1 MDEDPLKT
9 SSLNTIFNKRINPKP
24 LIECLDIK
32 SIFERRKKNKTFI
45 RNDSSRSHDDQID
58 GSPGKIEIG
67 RSTVDIR
74 EPTPEHLNALQHAFN
89 KILNERLLSDNS
101 LILRK
106 IVFRQLCQ
114 ILASRSDCQIN
125 LYGSISFECCL
136 EKPGIMD
143 IDIQFK
149 QTLQYD
155 TLKELL
161 EIITKSD
168 LCKEARI
175 NTEHKPSCIDL
186 ITNEPNMRVRI
197 TSGYNRG
204 INLSKLI
211 RIYTKFDSRVIKLFR
226 LFRILSK
233 ICNIDKPDLGT
244 LHPIVFHIM
253 IIHFLQQI
261 DPPILPCLHE
271 YVFGIDHVPITMNEN
286 QYPEFFRIC
295 NEYSREWKSTNTTEI
310 EMLFLQLLSYYLK
323 TFNTKQFVV
332 SIQTRMP
339 VVKIDKNWHSKKLLV
354 EDPSDIKR
362 SLCQTMQSIRSI
374 NYFRDTLNT
383 ALNYFGRK
391 QKRIKKTQLNQCS
404 NDNNDD
410 DFIEIITEDENEIP
424 IIEPTNALHNSY
436 NLFYKRLP
444 LTIVRDVNIR
454 QNRVCDYYKKTFDT
468 KIPKPIIKLNSLVDQ
483 ECENINENE
492 IEEAFQHDL
501 EHNFETMDA
510 NDDEQNMTFDRIISN
525 NDNDYDENLNTD
537 FDELNIENDIDQKS
551 SAAVRQLFP
560 SINEEEK
567 SNETNHLS
575 PIITDNEQGIA
586 DIHGTKNSNNNTN
599 DHDDGKAIT
608 IDELMQNLNK
618 KQRRTLTREYERQG
632 HIVNDKVIEVYE
644 KLKPSTK
651 DKDETTN
658 IDIPSIVSMPIEIQ
672 EDINK
677 NSSDNIP
684 SVFTSPIKDEQLL
697 SIDNPSSELFY
708 DFQAENFHAEQG
720 APFVCTTCNN
730 VGHLKSECPELI
742 VPNMIDLPE
751 ISQEW
756 IQILS
761 LLCCYITERCKPKQ
775 IDIENRERILKQL
788 QKQFEKDY
796 SDCSLYAF
804 GSFYNGFGF
813 RQSDLDVCIVFKD
826 QRDENPDEVIQ
837 IMRKILKSM
846 RSNSD
851 TFEDVQAILHA
862 KVPIIRSKHR
872 RLQIEIDISFHNMLA
887 IENTRLLKAYA
898 DIDPRVSQLG
908 YMIKHLAK
916 TCDIGDASRG
926 TLSSYAYI
934 IMVIHFLQQIQ
945 PPVLPVLQQ
954 LSDNTTK
961 KNCLYRK
968 CSKWN
973 VYFYENLSKLNDLWK
988 NENTLSVGAL
998 WIEFLRFYTEQ
1009 YNYDERVVTIRQIEP
1024 LLKYEKGW
1032 FRQTIAIEDP
1042 FELNHNL
1049 AGGLS
1054 IKNWTTIRRVF
1065 IRARQQFGLQ
1075 SKDIDTSKPH
1085 MQHIASILFNIN
1097 DLCPTNAPKRCAEC
1111 NELYHIRKRCPKLI
1125 SLANEKE
1132 KLKRVS
1138 IIEQPH
1144 HQQQQ
1149 QQQILIN
1156 NQYESYSNI
1165 STNNSQYSLCQQY
1178 YYPTNGYQYPYQ
1190 IVPHQRIWT
1199 QPYSNERPIIYSNFS
1214 YQLNQQQQTNHSNR
1228 LSHSNNQRRKCFQC
1242 GSPNHLKAQCS
1253 QFQTNTLQR

>member
-1 MDEDPLKT
+1 MDEDPLKN
-9 SSLNTIFNKRINPKP
+9 SLSNIISNQRINPRP
-24 LIECLDIK
+24 LIECLDIQ
-32 SIFERRKKNKTFI
+32 STFEKRKKNKIFE

-58 GSPGKIEIG
+58 GSPGKGEVG

-74 EPTPEHLNALQHAFN
+74 EPAPEHLNALQNAFN
-89 KILNERLLSDNS
+89 KILNERLLSANS
-101 LILRK
+101 FKLRK
-106 IVFRQLCQ
+106 IVFNKIRQL
-114 ILASRSDCQIN
+114 ILATRPDCQIN
-125 LYGSISFECCL
+125 LYGSILFECCL
-136 EKPGIMD
+136 EKPGVMD

-186 ITNEPNMRVRI
+186 IINEPNMRVRI

-211 RIYTKFDSRVIKLFR
+211 RIYTKFDSRVIKLLR

-233 ICNIDKPDLGT
+233 ICNIDKPELGT
-244 LHPIVFHIM
+244 LHPIVYHIM
-253 IIHFLQQI
+253 VIHFLQQI

-271 YVFGIDHVPITMNEN
+271 YVFGIDHVPVTMNEN
-286 QYPEFFRIC
+286 QYSEFFRIC
-295 NEYSREWKSTNTTEI
+295 NEYSREWKSKNKTEI
-310 EMLFLQLLSYYLK
+310 EMLFLQLLSYYVK
-323 TFNTKQFVV
+323 IFHAKQFVV

-362 SLCQTMQSIRSI
+362 SLCQTMQAIRSI

-391 QKRIKKTQLNQCS
+391 QKRIKKIQSNQCS

-410 DFIEIITEDENEIP
+410 DDLIEIIAEDENEIP

-444 LTIVRDVNIR
+444 LTIVRDVNTR
-454 QNRVCDYYKKTFDT
+454 QSRVRDYYKNIFEM
-468 KIPKPIIKLNSLVDQ
+468 KIPEPIIKLNSLVNQ
-483 ECENINENE
+483 QYENLNENE

-501 EHNFETMDA
+501 EHNFETMDT
-510 NDDEQNMTFDRIISN
+510 NDDEQNILLDRIISN

-537 FDELNIENDIDQKS
+537 FDELNIENDINRKQS
-551 SAAVRQLFP
+551 AVRQLFL
-560 SINEEEK
+560 STNEEEK
-567 SNETNHLS
+567 SNETNISL
-575 PIITDNEQGIA
+575 PIITDNEQGNI
-586 DIHGTKNSNNNTN
+586 I
-599 DHDDGKAIT
+599 
-608 IDELMQNLNK
+608 
-618 KQRRTLTREYERQG
+618 
-632 HIVNDKVIEVYE
+632 NDKVTEVYE
-644 KLKPSTK
+644 KFKLSSK
-651 DKDETTN
+651 DKNEITN
-658 IDIPSIVSMPIEIQ
+658 VDIPSIESIPVESQ
-672 EDINK
+672 QDTNK
-677 NSSDNIP
+677 NSSNDNL
-684 SVFTSPIKDEQLL
+684 SVFTSPIKDEQLS
-697 SIDNPSSELFY
+697 SIDNSSSDLFY

-742 VPNMIDLPE
+742 VPNMIDLPD

-756 IQILS
+756 IHILS
-761 LLCCYITERCKPKQ
+761 SLCYYITERCKPRQ
-775 IDIENRERILKQL
+775 SDTENREKILKQL

-796 SDCSLYAF
+796 PDCNLHAF

-826 QRDENPDEVIQ
+826 QRDENTDEVIQ
-837 IMRKILKSM
+837 IMRKLLKSM

-851 TFEDVQAILHA
+851 IFENVQAILHA
-862 KVPIIRSKHR
+862 KVPIIRSRHR

-887 IENTRLLKAYA
+887 IENTRLLKAYT

-908 YMIKHLAK
+908 YMTKHLAK

-954 LSDNTTK
+954 LSDSATK
-961 KNCLYRK
+961 KNSLYRK

-973 VYFYENLSKLNDLWK
+973 VYFYDDLLKLNDLWK
-988 NENTLSVGAL
+988 NENKLSIGEL
-998 WIEFLRFYTEQ
+998 WIQFLRFYTEQ
-1009 YNYDERVVTIRQIEP
+1009 FNYDERIVTIRQIEP

-1054 IKNWTTIRRVF
+1054 IRNWTTIRRVF

-1075 SKDIDTSKPH
+1075 SKDVDISKPD
-1085 MQHIASILFNIN
+1085 MQFIETILFNIN
-1097 DLCPTNAPKRCAEC
+1097 DLCPTNAPKRCPEC
-1111 NELYHIRKRCPKLI
+1111 KELYHIRKRCPKLI

-1132 KLKRVS
+1132 KLKRVN
-1138 IIEQPH
+1138 IPE
-1144 HQQQQ
+1144 QQQ

-1156 NQYESYSNI
+1156 NQYESYPNI
-1165 STNNSQYSLCQQY
+1165 STNNSQYSLYPQY
-1178 YYPTNGYQYPYQ
+1178 YYSTNGYQYPYQ
-1190 IVPHQRIWT
+1190 AIPHQRIWT
-1199 QPYSNERPIIYSNFS
+1199 QPYSNERPIIYPNFS
-1214 YQLNQQQQTNHSNR
+1214 YQLNQQQQQQTNNSKR
-1228 LSHSNNQRRKCFQC
+1228 LFYSNNQRRKCFIC
-1242 GSPNHLKAQCS
+1242 GSPNHIKAQCS